1 MAKNYRDINY
11 WETKPEVVKV
21 FDDLEAY
28 HDWCRLELC
37 EFNPADLYKKES
49 ANFQAYLASKRP
61 RRPYMGNKPRWDN
74 NGRRNEQRFSR

>member
-11 WETKPEVVKV
+11 WETKPEVVKL

-61 RRPYMGNKPRWDN
+61 RRPYMGNKPRYN
-74 NGRRNEQRFSR
+74 TRPRNEQNFSR